1 MWPFNLSV
9 RLPIVALVGRYP
21 ANWLI
26 GRESISQRIA
36 PLISQPCGH
45 KMSCGI
51 SVLFKTLS
59 PSERQV
65 THVLLT
71 RPPLSK
77 SASIRKLPPNY
88 SVRLACVRH
97 AASVRPEPGSNSL
110 KYCIES
116 PLRAFQAYLRA
127 FAALFVHLRV
137 AFFEKLCLLSFSYQS
152 PDTQSN
158 YGYFVQILAN
168 LPISRCLIFKVLL
181 ASLIE
186 ERALHFITLS
196 CVCQALFLLFF
207 GTALTLYHL
216 CDALSRFFSVSLDGL
231 TIIPQQYRL
240 VNGFFQIFCR
250 FLHYFFPLV
259 DRGKDIHYIL
269 CFCTDFARYA
279 AGVCPVSR
287 RNTRIK

>member
-36 PLISQPCGH
+36 PLISQPCGR

-77 SASIRKLPPNY
+77 SASIRKLPPIY

-116 PLRAFQAYLRA
+116 PSRAFQAYLRA
-127 FAALFVHLRV
+127 FVALFVHLRV
-137 AFFEKLCLLSFSYQS
+137 AFLKSFACFPSR
-152 PDTQSN
+152 
-158 YGYFVQILAN
+158 
-168 LPISRCLIFKVLL
+168 ISRPILKVITGTSCKFLRICHRSLFNFQGSVRFPHRGACFTFYHAFACLSSTF
-181 ASLIE
+181 
-186 ERALHFITLS
+186 FILFSGSSRHCITCAIL
-196 CVCQALFLLFF
+196 CQ
-207 GTALTLYHL
+207 
-216 CDALSRFFSVSLDGL
+216 D
-231 TIIPQQYRL
+231 
-240 VNGFFQIFCR
+240 
-250 FLHYFFPLV
+250 FFPSLS
-259 DRGKDIHYIL
+259 
-269 CFCTDFARYA
+269 TA
-279 AGVCPVSR
+279 
-287 RNTRIK
+287 

>member
-1 MWPFNLSV
+1 MVPSLSSSHRTKVYNPKTFILHAALLHQGFPHCAISPTAASRRSLGRASVPMWPFNLSV

-45 KMSCGI
+45 EMSCGI

-137 AFFEKLCLLSFSYQS
+137 AFLKSFACFPSR
-152 PDTQSN
+152 
-158 YGYFVQILAN
+158 
-168 LPISRCLIFKVLL
+168 ISRPILKVITGTSCK
-181 ASLIE
+181 SLRI
-186 ERALHFITLS
+186 
-196 CVCQALFLLFF
+196 CQ
-207 GTALTLYHL
+207 
-216 CDALSRFFSVSLDGL
+216 SL
-231 TIIPQQYRL
+231 
-240 VNGFFQIFCR
+240 V
-250 FLHYFFPLV
+250 V
-259 DRGKDIHYIL
+259 
-269 CFCTDFARYA
+269 
-279 AGVCPVSR
+279 
-287 RNTRIK
+287 